1 MMTRFLF
8 DSKQRM
14 QSEVDMLINKCNKI
28 QPCQF
33 KMLLRNIRA
42 KSEPFVTKIIIDTHG
57 GLEDVIAI
65 MHSIKFAK
73 FNKME
78 IIGITVTNGRRTLEE
93 ATTDALL
100 AVVLSGASIPIY
112 KGIFCPI
119 QDPIKQ

>member
-1 MMTRFLF
+1 
-8 DSKQRM
+8 
-14 QSEVDMLINKCNKI
+14 
-28 QPCQF
+28 
-33 KMLLRNIRA
+33 MLLRNIRA

-100 AVVLSGASIPIY
+100 AVILSGASIPIY
-112 KGIFCPI
+112 KGKFCPI
-119 QDPIKQ
+119 KDPIKQ

>member
-1 MMTRFLF
+1 
-8 DSKQRM
+8 
-14 QSEVDMLINKCNKI
+14 
-28 QPCQF
+28 
-33 KMLLRNIRA
+33 MLLRNIRA

-119 QDPIKQ
+119 KDPIKQ

>member
-1 MMTRFLF
+1 
-8 DSKQRM
+8 
-14 QSEVDMLINKCNKI
+14 
-28 QPCQF
+28 
-33 KMLLRNIRA
+33 MLLRNIRA

-65 MHSIKFAK
+65 MHSIRFAK

-100 AVVLSGASIPIY
+100 AVVLSGAQIPIY
-112 KGIFCPI
+112 KGNFVPI
-119 QDPIKQ
+119 QDPTRP

>member
-1 MMTRFLF
+1 
-8 DSKQRM
+8 
-14 QSEVDMLINKCNKI
+14 
-28 QPCQF
+28 
-33 KMLLRNIRA
+33 MLLRNIRA

-78 IIGITVTNGRRTLEE
+78 IIGITVTNGRRTLDE

-100 AVVLSGASIPIY
+100 AVVLSGVEIPIY
-112 KGIFCPI
+112 KGNWLLI
-119 QDPIKQ
+119 QDPTNP

>member
-1 MMTRFLF
+1 
-8 DSKQRM
+8 
-14 QSEVDMLINKCNKI
+14 
-28 QPCQF
+28 
-33 KMLLRNIRA
+33 MLLRNIRA

-112 KGIFCPI
+112 KGMFYPI
-119 QDPIKQ
+119 KDPIKQ